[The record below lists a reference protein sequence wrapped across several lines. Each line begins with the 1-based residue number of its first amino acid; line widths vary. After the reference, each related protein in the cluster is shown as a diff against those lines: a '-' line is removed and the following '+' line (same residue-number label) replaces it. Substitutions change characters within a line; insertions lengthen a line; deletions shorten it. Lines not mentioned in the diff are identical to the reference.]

1 MKTCMVATQHA
12 CMHIMSYI
20 GAALYDNDNSIFN
33 PLNFSKSARARLMQ
47 LIIYKLALA
56 YNIIGFTYAVHDM
69 HEDTCT

>member
-1 MKTCMVATQHA
+1 MVATQHA

-20 GAALYDNDNSIFN
+20 GAALYNDNDNSIFN

-56 YNIIGFTYAVHDM
+56 YNIIGFTYM
-69 HEDTCT
+69 LYTTCMRTHALKL

>member
-1 MKTCMVATQHA
+1 
-12 CMHIMSYI
+12 
-20 GAALYDNDNSIFN
+20 
-33 PLNFSKSARARLMQ
+33 MQ